1 MEGKLKCIVKRTD
14 ELYGHVTNISASLEN
29 LQKTIGGYIEPVC
42 IRQIEKDGKTVYL
55 VILCDEEG
63 KLKYKK
69 RNLNIGTDVLCGDL
83 VIIGADGE
91 DFCDVP
97 ISFEEWRK
105 TVREFIWRY
114 GA

>member
-29 LQKTIGGYIEPVC
+29 LQKTVGGYIEPVC
-42 IRQIEKDGKTVYL
+42 IRQIEKDGKTVDL

-63 KLKYKK
+63 KWKDKAP
-69 RNLNIGTDVLCGDL
+69 NIVIGRDVICGDIVVL
-83 VIIGADGE
+83 GAEGE

-97 ISFEEWRK
+97 VTFEEWK
-105 TVREFIWRY
+105 DFVLRY

>member
-29 LQKTIGGYIEPVC
+29 LQKIVGGYIEPVFLC
-42 IRQIEKDGKTVYL
+42 KRTKNGKWHDL

-63 KLKYKK
+63 KLKRKAP
-69 RNLNIGTDVLCGDL
+69 NIAIGRDVICGD
-83 VIIGADGE
+83 IIILGVDGE

-97 ISFEEWRK
+97 VTFEEWK
-105 TVREFIWRY
+105 EMGY
-114 GA
+114 CG